1 MKKKH
6 VFSSIQGLGFPGVI
20 GPSLPRPHWAAQ
32 QQPSRRQKQQE
43 QQWGCS
49 VQKRNHLGLL
59 LAIWLLSF
67 SGIVPRYMAG
77 GQYNQKW
84 AAYFWAR
91 NSTTQYYIVCY
102 RVSSKTKRELTMLI
116 LYERCLLYEKIWTL
130 FLPQIQI
137 EKWEGLSFYF
147 SNF

>member
-1 MKKKH
+1 MSQNYT
-6 VFSSIQGLGFPGVI
+6 FSPKFLVHCLLGFWNDRPITTPTVQHNNN
-20 GPSLPRPHWAAQ
+20 PRDV
-32 QQPSRRQKQQE
+32 SS
-43 QQWGCS
+43 S

-102 RVSSKTKRELTMLI
+102 RVSSKTKRALTMLI

-130 FLPQIQI
+130 FLPPNTNRKMGIA
-137 EKWEGLSFYF
+137 FF
-147 SNF
+147 RPT

>member
-1 MKKKH
+1 M
-6 VFSSIQGLGFPGVI
+6 
-20 GPSLPRPHWAAQ
+20 
-32 QQPSRRQKQQE
+32 
-43 QQWGCS
+43 
-49 VQKRNHLGLL
+49 QKRNHLGLL

-102 RVSSKTKRELTMLI
+102 RVSSKTKRALTMLI

-130 FLPQIQI
+130 FLPPNTNRKMRRSALLFFKLLI
-137 EKWEGLSFYF
+137 SFISGTNLWTSLKHQKF
-147 SNF
+147 SPKSSWSKKCNSHFFRIRLMTS